1 MQAPRAGKPVG
12 SYPHVNRSDSY
23 ARDRTSRSLISSCI
37 FLSVTNVILG
47 LAFGSIVLIFILGKR
62 SPVLN
67 SIFLLL
73 PIFTST
79 IYPGLLGETILE
91 ISTQGSVGDRL
102 RYLAII
108 VGPFVMGV
116 IGTLNIKIDGS
127 AKATETKSDS
137 IITGA
142 ILLIFP
148 ILELFSIFS
157 LKPVNG
163 IGQSIYVPFATA
175 IISMFLVLFIAL
187 DQIDIDSFR
196 AAAEYLLIC
205 TFLFLLINQLVRG
218 ITWPS
223 QISSLYASEEQSL
236 RFSPFASILNL
247 ESRQGYFESDAQRF
261 AMFALLSFAVLWT
274 SNSVTRRITGC
285 AIVFMLGSTTQSRL
299 FYIGVIAI
307 VITQLLRKIS
317 PSWGL
322 LPRIVYLLFIFFTYV
337 FTLSEAGNIGN
348 DEISTL
354 SARTYIWGIT
364 LDHWNDAS
372 TLFAHSGAYSLASFS
387 KENSTLFL
395 IYHAHSMVLQLL
407 WDWGIFGLITGFI
420 VIFLIC
426 KAYLFI
432 PWPGFVIGT
441 IILIQGLVEPV
452 LYFNVTSTQLLFL
465 LIYVKY
471 IYASKHTES
480 ESVP

>member
-1 MQAPRAGKPVG
+1 M
-12 SYPHVNRSDSY
+12 
-23 ARDRTSRSLISSCI
+23 
-37 FLSVTNVILG
+37 ILAS
-47 LAFGSIVLIFILGKR
+47 AFGTILLVFILAKR
-62 SPVLN
+62 SPLLN

-79 IYPGLLGETILE
+79 IYPGLMGGTILE

-102 RYLAII
+102 RYLAVIA
-108 VGPFVMGV
+108 GPFVLGV
-116 IGTLNIKIDGS
+116 IGTLNIKSGGS
-127 AKATETKSDS
+127 TRTTETKRNST
-137 IITGA
+137 IAGA

-163 IGQSIYVPFATA
+163 IGQSVYVPLATA

-187 DQIDIDSFR
+187 DQIEIDSFR
-196 AAAEYLLIC
+196 VAAEYLLIS
-205 TFLFLLINQLVRG
+205 TFLLLLINQLVGG

-223 QISSLYASEEQSL
+223 QNSSLYASEEQSF
-236 RFSPFASILNL
+236 RFSPFAGILNL

-261 AMFALLSFAVLWT
+261 AMFALLSFGVLWT
-274 SNSVTRRITGC
+274 SNSVLRTVTGC
-285 AIVFMLGSTTQSRL
+285 AIVFILGSTTQSRL

-307 VITQLLRKIS
+307 VITQILRKIF
-317 PSWGL
+317 PNWGI
-322 LPRIVYLLFIFFTYV
+322 LPRIVYLLFIFFLYV
-337 FTLSEAGNIGN
+337 FSLSEAGKIGN

-354 SARTYIWGIT
+354 SARTYIWGIV

-372 TLFAHSGAYSLASFS
+372 TLFAFSGAYSLASYS

-395 IYHAHSMVLQLL
+395 IYHAHSMVLQIL
-407 WDWGIFGLITGFI
+407 WDWGVFGLFAGLM

-426 KAYLFI
+426 KTYLFI

-441 IILIQGLVEPV
+441 IVFIQGLVEPV
-452 LYFNVTSTQLLFL
+452 LDFNVTSTQLLFL

-471 IYASKHTES
+471 IYASQHTES
-480 ESVP
+480 KSVP